1 MTSKDYILI
10 AEAIKWAGTG
20 VENTDAL
27 HGIYL
32 AATMIA
38 SRLEQD
44 NPRFNRKAFLSA
56 CGVVS
61 GTVTIGT
68 TKYGEPVVCQNK
80 LPS

>member
-1 MTSKDYILI
+1 MSTKDYILI

-20 VENTDAL
+20 VKNTDAL

-38 SRLEQD
+38 SRLGQD

-56 CGVVS
+56 SGVSS
-61 GTVTIGT
+61 GH
-68 TKYGEPVVCQNK
+68 VVI
-80 LPS
+80 S